1 MPQATT
7 ATAASPFI
15 HTQYGRATVW
25 YDDRPG
31 IDAGWVLRY
40 HRAPDLAP
48 AGTAVGQRNLDEILP
63 CYNPDD
69 PVEARTAALAF
80 LRREKITVL

>member
-1 MPQATT
+1 MPATT
-7 ATAASPFI
+7 ATAASPYI
-15 HTQYGRATVW
+15 ATEYGRAIVW

-48 AGTAVGQRNLDEILP
+48 ADAAVGQRDLDKILP
-63 CYNPDD
+63 CHNPDN
-69 PVEARTAALAF
+69 PVEARTAALDF
-80 LRREKITVL
+80 LRREHITVL